1 MKIQNISNYMNYK
14 ASTRTVKNEES
25 VKSKKFD
32 VIEIKSSTDQ
42 DELKLTSIKK
52 DVTNKINKETDAEKI
67 NRIKESINNRTYSV
81 DVEEIVNKLLK

>member
-1 MKIQNISNYMNYK
+1 
-14 ASTRTVKNEES
+14 
-25 VKSKKFD
+25 
-32 VIEIKSSTDQ
+32 
-42 DELKLTSIKK
+42 LKLTSIKK